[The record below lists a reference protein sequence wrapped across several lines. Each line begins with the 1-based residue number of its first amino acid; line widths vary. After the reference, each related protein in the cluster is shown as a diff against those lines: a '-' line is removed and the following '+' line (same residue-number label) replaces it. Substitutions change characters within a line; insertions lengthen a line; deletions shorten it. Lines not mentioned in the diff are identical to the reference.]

1 MSMERE
7 SHRWAPVD
15 DLPTDWLD
23 LKNRQTD
30 ALIAAWWE
38 RADEL
43 RETKAYDD
51 FLLRLRRQWA
61 IETGILERL
70 YSLSDGV
77 TKTLIEKGFD
87 AAIISHEDTDRNP
100 TDVIAVIQ
108 DQFAVVNGL
117 YQFVS
122 GQRPLG
128 TSYIKE
134 LYTALTKHQ
143 TTCEGRDTLG
153 RDVRVTLPRGEWKRL
168 PNNVEGPGDYVLEFC
183 PPEQVESEMDRL
195 LAMHGKHEEWGV
207 PVYVEA
213 AWLHHRFTQI
223 HPFADG
229 NGRVA
234 RCLATVVLLK
244 AKWFPLVVTR
254 AHREEYISA
263 IRQADKGDMRRLVDL
278 FTSLQSRAV
287 REAFDLTEEL
297 RAEQIAVGTILS
309 AVKGKFSRL
318 REETATKK
326 RQVTVTAD
334 TLQSAAVM
342 RIKDL
347 AKEVKKAIAPEGQ
360 EFSAYCTHAASANDE
375 KADYHQFQ
383 IVQCARALGYFANME
398 AYRSWVNLAIQ
409 TTTRSEILFSL
420 HGMGKGLSGIIA
432 CSAMFYT
439 KESTD
444 TKHTVI
450 GEIVPLCTEPFTFTY
465 EEEPNEV
472 QERFRKWL
480 DDTLILGLD
489 QWRRGLGA

>member
-7 SHRWAPVD
+7 SHRWTPVD
-15 DLPTDWLD
+15 DLPTDWSD
-23 LKNRQTD
+23 LQNRQTD

-43 RETKAYDD
+43 RGTKAYDD

-61 IETGILERL
+61 IETGVLERL

-87 AAIISHEDTDRNP
+87 AAIIGHEDTDRNP
-100 TDVIAVIQ
+100 ADVIAVIQ

-134 LYTALTKHQ
+134 LHTALTEHQ
-143 TTCEGRDTLG
+143 VIYEGRNTLG
-153 RDVRVTLPRGEWKRL
+153 QCVQVALPRGEWKKL
-168 PNNVEGPGDYVLEFC
+168 PNNVEGPGDYVFEFC
-183 PPEQVESEMDRL
+183 PPEQVESEIDHL
-195 LAMHGKHEEWGV
+195 LAMHAKHENWQV
-207 PVYVEA
+207 PPYVEA
-213 AWLHHRFTQI
+213 AWLHHRFALI
-223 HPFADG
+223 HPFTDG

-254 AHREEYISA
+254 ANREEYITA
-263 IRQADKGDMRRLVDL
+263 IRQADKGDLRRLVDL
-278 FTSLQSRAV
+278 FTSLQGRAI

-309 AVKGKFSRL
+309 AVKGKFTRL

-326 RQVTVTAD
+326 RRVTVTAD
-334 TLQSAAVM
+334 TLQSTAVM
-342 RIKDL
+342 RITDL
-347 AKEVKKAIAPEGQ
+347 AKEVKKTISPEGRA
-360 EFSAYCTHAASANDE
+360 FNAYCASAASADR
-375 KADYHQFQ
+375 KANYHQFQ
-383 IVQCARALGYFANME
+383 IVQGARALGYFANVE
-398 AYRSWVNLAIQ
+398 AYRSWVNLVIQ
-409 TTTRSEILFSL
+409 TTTRSEVLFSL

-450 GEIVPLCTEPFTFTY
+450 GEVVPLCTEPFTFTY
-465 EEEPNEV
+465 EEEPVEV
-472 QERFRKWL
+472 QKRFRKWL

-489 QWRRGLGA
+489 QWRKGLGA